1 MNIVIIGGS
10 RGIGKAAAR
19 ELLQDGHKVLIVGR
33 NPKTLEETGKEL
45 AGAVTYSCN
54 AGKAEETTGLVDAV
68 KNGKIVGFGDNV
80 DGLILCAAV
89 FPNPATK
96 TSVVQPEPEE
106 LQAMLDSNVTAYYR
120 LVKEFLPLLAPGSRI
135 VLIGSTSGIR
145 RDRGGIYGISKWAL
159 RSYAYA
165 LREECKPMGIGVSLI
180 NPGGTFTE
188 TRKKSSEEDRSLL
201 ETSDLGKVTALTFR
215 LSPQA
220 VLEEVNI
227 RPLQGD
233 TY

>member
-19 ELLQDGHKVLIVGR
+19 ELLQDGHKVLI
-33 NPKTLEETGKEL
+33 
-45 AGAVTYSCN
+45 
-54 AGKAEETTGLVDAV
+54 
-68 KNGKIVGFGDNV
+68 
-80 DGLILCAAV
+80 
-89 FPNPATK
+89 
-96 TSVVQPEPEE
+96 
-106 LQAMLDSNVTAYYR
+106 
-120 LVKEFLPLLAPGSRI
+120 
-135 VLIGSTSGIR
+135 GSTSGIR
-145 RDRGGIYGISKWAL
+145 RDKGGIYGISKWAL
-159 RSYAYA
+159 RSYAYN
-165 LREECKPMGIGVSLI
+165 LREECKPLGIGVSLI

-188 TRKKSSEEDRSLL
+188 TRKKLSEEDRSLL
-201 ETSDLGKVTALTFR
+201 ETTDLGKVIALTFR

>member
-1 MNIVIIGGS
+1 MNIVIIG
-10 RGIGKAAAR
+10 
-19 ELLQDGHKVLIVGR
+19 
-33 NPKTLEETGKEL
+33 
-45 AGAVTYSCN
+45 
-54 AGKAEETTGLVDAV
+54 
-68 KNGKIVGFGDNV
+68 
-80 DGLILCAAV
+80 
-89 FPNPATK
+89 
-96 TSVVQPEPEE
+96 
-106 LQAMLDSNVTAYYR
+106 
-120 LVKEFLPLLAPGSRI
+120 GSRI

-201 ETSDLGKVTALTFR
+201 ETSDLGKVIALTFR

-233 TY
+233 TYRQSMDCLFSSQGNSLNVKKKYGMIKGRTEKDTLVTEVFRYNGTVQAGIY